1 MNLLNKVPTNLT
13 SEQLLNLVN
22 GASRKERDTNGVAH
36 YMADQRQLQ
45 RGLAYKNKPWTKS
58 TLGQTTDTYGNTYT
72 PYTNQWGSVAYVKDS
87 KPKLVSKPNYEPVIQ
102 VQNRQFRRLW
112 DPDGAAGNTLS
123 VLQLLPGVG
132 GGRQGAAQL
141 GNSLYSAIASE
152 GLTPEEQRGLWRDV
166 ATLPLSILPFGSALG
181 KGVLKFAPKASKAA
195 VAAKTAA
202 INTAQK
208 GTAGRVASQL
218 IINPKAQTAP
228 TLIGHS
234 VIAPTQT
241 ATDLIR
247 DSQQPIAENTT
258 QEQLQKQVKAQQV
271 QQQAIKN
278 GLVTTTKP
286 LSPRMQASKLSE
298 YEQFRQ
304 NARHKYDAN
313 GRQYTQKMYDAGVKL
328 KRQDDGSF
336 IIWDGQ

>member
-132 GGRQGAAQL
+132 G
-141 GNSLYSAIASE
+141 
-152 GLTPEEQRGLWRDV
+152 
-166 ATLPLSILPFGSALG
+166 
-181 KGVLKFAPKASKAA
+181 
-195 VAAKTAA
+195 AAKTAV